1 MKPYLLFLFIGLNCS
16 LLIKGQQQLSLN
28 DAIRIASDSSLAA
41 FKAKNIYLADY
52 WEYRTYLASLKP
64 SLTLNSTLF
73 DYNRSLTK
81 RYNSLTNIDEYRE
94 QQSLYTDANASV
106 SQNLPF
112 SGGTLFLNSE
122 LSRIQGLGDNS
133 YTQFNAVPLR
143 IGLRQPIMAYNEF
156 KWKRKIEPLKYE
168 KAKKDYIKTTE
179 SISLQM
185 VDYFFD
191 LLVAKS
197 KVAMAITNTA
207 NTDTLY
213 NIGLKRFEIAS
224 LSQSEILTLKVD
236 VLNARNKLAEANKL
250 LKNAAYYFYSYSRL
264 PENTEME
271 LQVPEKLPVCNVQ
284 FEKVLSDALTNNPEV
299 LGYQQQLLESESNL
313 ERARRESRLSASLN
327 ASYGLNQQNSRLVD
341 AYHNPMDQQQASVG
355 ISIPI
360 IDWGQR
366 KGKYNMAQKNHEVT
380 QLTVEQAKVD
390 FRQQVMM
397 AVTNYSMQADVIK
410 SALETRD
417 VARQAYETTKYRF
430 LIGKADV
437 NSLSLAL
444 ERQDNAKLN
453 YLEALRAYWKYYYTI
468 RWLTLVDYEND
479 KSISKDL
486 DEKLG
491 VN

>member
-1 MKPYLLFLFIGLNCS
+1 MKPYLLLFVALGCFLQLR
-16 LLIKGQQQLSLN
+16 GQRKLSLN
-28 DAIRIASDSSLAA
+28 EAIRIATDSSLAA

-64 SLTLNSTLF
+64 SLTLNSTVL
-73 DYNRSLTK
+73 DYNRALTK
-81 RYNSLTNIDEYRE
+81 RYNSITNIDEYRE

-106 SQNLPF
+106 TQNLPF
-112 SGGTLFLNSE
+112 SGGTVFLSSE
-122 LSRIQGLGDNS
+122 VSRIQGLGDNS
-133 YTQFNAVPLR
+133 YTQFNAVPLK
-143 IGLRQPIMAYNEF
+143 IGLRQPIMGYNQF
-156 KWKRKIEPLKYE
+156 RWKRKIEPLKYE
-168 KAKKDYIKTTE
+168 KAKKDYIKSTE
-179 SISLQM
+179 FISLQM

-191 LLVAKS
+191 LLMAKS
-197 KVAMAITNTA
+197 RVMMANANTA
-207 NTDTLY
+207 NADTLY

-236 VLNARNKLAEANKL
+236 VLNARNKLAEANKVF
-250 LKNAAYYFYSYSRL
+250 KNATYYFYSYARL
-264 PENTEME
+264 PENAAME
-271 LQVPEKLPVCNVQ
+271 LQVPEQLPVCNVQ
-284 FEKVLSDALTNNPEV
+284 FDKVLNDALTNNPEV

-313 ERARRESRLSASLN
+313 ERTRRESRLNASLN
-327 ASYGLNQQNSRLVD
+327 ASFGLNQQSPRLVD
-341 AYHNPMDQQQASVG
+341 AYNNPMDQQQASVG

-366 KGKYNMAQKNHEVT
+366 KGRYNIAQKNYEVT

-397 AVTNYSMQADVIK
+397 AVTNYTMQTDVVK

-417 VARQAYETTKYRF
+417 VAKQAYETTKYRF

-444 ERQDNAKLN
+444 ERQDNANLN

-479 KSISKDL
+479 KSLSDDFDQKV
-486 DEKLG
+486 G
-491 VN
+491 VK